1 MNLISGDSSKLQQL
15 SLVTVENPYYT
26 CLGDYNPEK
35 DDSVPVKKNSNLEVS
50 LLMYCIIITLL

>member
-1 MNLISGDSSKLQQL
+1 MYLISGDSSKLQEL

-26 CLGDYNPEK
+26 CLGDYNAEK

-50 LLMYCIIITLL
+50 ILMYSMMLTLL